1 MIELSGLRPGKDVEI
16 QVTQL
21 RPGEK
26 LAEEQLDDNTEGL
39 LPTQFPKIRM
49 ISGLAFEANIFWKQV
64 RDLEQAAR
72 QERVDEIYGIL
83 SEMNIGFSHAV
94 TPLPH
99 FPVPL
104 PAARLVAA
112 GV

>member
-1 MIELSGLRPGKDVEI
+1 MAQRERGRTV
-16 QVTQL
+16 
-21 RPGEK
+21 R
-26 LAEEQLDDNTEGL
+26 LAWRAEDATTLDDNTERL

-72 QERVDEIYGIL
+72 QERVDEIYRIL
-83 SEMNIGFSHAV
+83 SEMNIGFCHAV

-104 PAARLVAA
+104 PAARVVAA